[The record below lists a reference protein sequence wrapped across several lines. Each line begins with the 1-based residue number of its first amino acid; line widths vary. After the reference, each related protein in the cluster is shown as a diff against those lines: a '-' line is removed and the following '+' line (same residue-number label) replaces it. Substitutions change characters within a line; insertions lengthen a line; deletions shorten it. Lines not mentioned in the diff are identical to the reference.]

1 LPVSEP
7 GLDADTHDL
16 ASTVPPASRIPNAR
30 LFIRTRA
37 TTASW
42 LRLREE
48 APSRSFDRYDRQPT
62 RDGFL
67 VHYAY
72 RTQATGDQPSY
83 LSVGLIAATVGG
95 GVVTEVTITCA
106 GSWDAQRE
114 AEILDRT
121 AAVVS

>member
-1 LPVSEP
+1 M
-7 GLDADTHDL
+7 
-16 ASTVPPASRIPNAR
+16 
-30 LFIRTRA
+30 
-37 TTASW
+37 
-42 LRLREE
+42 
-48 APSRSFDRYDRQPT
+48 
-62 RDGFL
+62 
-67 VHYAY
+67 HYAY
-72 RTQATGDQPSY
+72 RTQATGDQPSH